1 MQVRGLGSPN
11 MGYSNSIVKNYL
23 QFVPFCRSLFQ
34 FVRMITSLKIVTQ
47 IFI

>member
-1 MQVRGLGSPN
+1 MLIRGLESPN
-11 MGYSNSIVKNYL
+11 MDYSHSIVKNYL

-34 FVRMITSLKIVTQ
+34 FVRMITSLKIVIQ